1 MGPSASNN
9 FGKINTS
16 LNINDRGMK
25 IIKLL
30 SRGKENKLEENACFA
45 FTGKR
50 WKTHG
55 VSVPYLPR
63 LSKLKINLS

>member
-50 WKTHG
+50 
-55 VSVPYLPR
+55 
-63 LSKLKINLS
+63 